1 MQYFNVPTPDTNTPP
16 FSFESP
22 QLPLIHGPQNQ
33 ITATVA
39 IIPMPTATI
48 RFHKTALCLA
58 SFAGTAD
65 GNINPVVLVPS
76 ACTAT
81 TPMLALAG
89 ATGLSVEVIKNP
101 FESND
106 LGAGVAAGSM
116 VTKTGKPCSSHL
128 VATSGPEANE
138 ETGTGEEGYCPC
150 PDW

>member
-1 MQYFNVPTPDTNTPP
+1 MQYFNASTPNTSTPP
-16 FSFESP
+16 FSSESP
-22 QLPLIHGPQNQ
+22 QFPLIHGAQNQ

-76 ACTAT
+76 TCTAP
-81 TPMLALAG
+81 TPIPALAG

-106 LGAGVAAGSM
+106 LGAGVAAESM
-116 VTKTGKPCSSHL
+116 VTKIGKPCSSHL

-138 ETGTGEEGYCPC
+138 ETGTGEEGYCALPG
-150 PDW
+150 W